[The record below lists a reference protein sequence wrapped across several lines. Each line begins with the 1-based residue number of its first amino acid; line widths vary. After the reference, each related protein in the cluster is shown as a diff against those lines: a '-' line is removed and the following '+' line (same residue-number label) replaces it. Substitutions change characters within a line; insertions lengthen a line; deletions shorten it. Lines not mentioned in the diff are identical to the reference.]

1 MRANFEPRNALEQQ
15 LLDAQE
21 GNLDGDVFL
30 HQLMHSQVFMP
41 VKDDDA
47 GIGGFQRSTKTV
59 PLSLENSD
67 GTNVLVL
74 FTSPERAKDFLAD
87 YPGYEGGLL
96 EEFGKLI
103 QLMGIGYA
111 ITLNPGCEAGME
123 LDPDMV
129 AHLAQ
134 TSFTEH

>member
-1 MRANFEPRNALEQQ
+1 MSDNFEPKNDLEQQ

-47 GIGGFQRSTKTV
+47 GIGGFQTSSKAI
-59 PLSLENSD
+59 PLSLEDSD

-74 FTSPERAKDFLAD
+74 FTSPERARGFLED

-96 EEFGKLI
+96 ERFGKVI
-103 QLMGIGYA
+103 ELMGIGYA
-111 ITLNPGCEAGME
+111 ITLNPGCEAGMD

-129 AHLAQ
+129 THLAQ
-134 TSFTEH
+134 TTFTEH